1 MFRTHL
7 RYFLSDGDDSVG
19 MEYHNLDWS
28 QNSFFSGMHDADAID
43 IDSSL
48 KSLCHYI
55 CDKKIIDGVNSIA
68 YSSHSEGILGATHSL
83 LSVKSYKDS
92 FKMDCSSSCVDPK
105 DKSEESVFVRQLP
118 CSDGSPLIDEA
129 AAWVTRS
136 RFDKGESFEKQA
148 RATAALASTL

>member
-1 MFRTHL
+1 MLWRHFL
-7 RYFLSDGDDSVG
+7 YFLSDGDDSIG

-28 QNSFFSGMHDADAID
+28 QNSFFSAIHDADAID

-92 FKMDCSSSCVDPK
+92 LKMDCSSSCLSPK
-105 DKSEESVFVRQLP
+105 DKSEESFFLRQLP
-118 CSDGSPLIDEA
+118 CSDESPHIDEA
-129 AAWVTRS
+129 AAWVNRP
-136 RFDKGESFEKQA
+136 RFDKVESFEKQS